1 MGKTLDLARKLGLVQ
16 KREIPNSN
24 WIKVKSPSESNQ
36 KFSHFMVI
44 DFESTCW
51 EGRSGPA
58 QEIIEY
64 LFFIFCRFFNLLHF
78 IILAAYF
85 FRFPAVILDVQTGA
99 ICREVFHHYVQPI
112 EEPNLSN
119 FCTKFTGITQEQVD
133 QGAPLG
139 TTLMMFRNWQKTH
152 YPNFVYGAHGD
163 KNCAI
168 VTWTDWDLQ
177 LQLENECKR
186 KNLVYPPCLRSWID
200 LKYVYQKFY
209 GRKPKGLNGA
219 LQEMGLAFEGR
230 EHSGLCDSKNT
241 ALLLNAMIKDGCILG
256 LTKCKSDMKID
267 PSLSY
272 HDHVSST

>member
-64 LFFIFCRFFNLLHF
+64 LFFIFCPFFYLLHF

-112 EEPNLSN
+112 EEPNLSK

-200 LKYVYQKFY
+200 LKYVLYWKRLW
-209 GRKPKGLNGA
+209 GKG
-219 LQEMGLAFEGR
+219 
-230 EHSGLCDSKNT
+230 H
-241 ALLLNAMIKDGCILG
+241 
-256 LTKCKSDMKID
+256 
-267 PSLSY
+267 
-272 HDHVSST
+272 